1 MIPSRCQVNQTN
13 GTEKAANSE
22 IHYPAVKTQSHPEWD
37 FFRPQFIHSD
47 FFISSCEKD
56 SACLPAHMGIG
67 RNQWDELGSIGIKR
81 ESITTPCNTNAPKK
95 NRLLN
100 QVTQIK
106 LFSSPSQGRFFI
118 NKTRDL
124 KMTIEINYE
133 SLHRKE
139 DWWKANEEKY
149 GRFFGLGQRSFDI
162 FTKHHRRHLKA
173 AGALVKNG
181 MGVFVND
188 PIMHIE
194 IQKKILGKK

>member
-1 MIPSRCQVNQTN
+1 MGTAGMAWVNVGAYGIQRELFNTIC
-13 GTEKAANSE
+13 KAMAS
-22 IHYPAVKTQSHPEWD
+22 KT
-37 FFRPQFIHSD
+37 
-47 FFISSCEKD
+47 
-56 SACLPAHMGIG
+56 
-67 RNQWDELGSIGIKR
+67 
-81 ESITTPCNTNAPKK
+81 

-100 QVTQIK
+100 QETQVK

-173 AGALVKNG
+173 TGALVKNG

-194 IQKKILGKK
+194 IQKKILGQKYEPRKQNGI